1 MGTWS
6 LSHWT
11 IREVPSLLIFKDL
24 FTIFIYLFINKLGLL
39 GWVSVAAHLS
49 FGLLLQRTDY
59 LPHRLSF
66 SVACGILVPPPGM
79 EPTSPTLHGRFLTT
93 GPSEVPLLTFNA
105 QITIIRGSLVPFLVA
120 QKVKNLPEMQ
130 PRYNPWVGKIPW
142 RREWQPS
149 SAFLP
154 GEKSHGQR
162 SLVGYNPW
170 GCKESDTTEQ
180 LTLNY
185 TLKRT

>member
-1 MGTWS
+1 MWDLVPRPGIEPRPPELGALS

-66 SVACGILVPPPGM
+66 SVASGI
-79 EPTSPTLHGRFLTT
+79 F
-93 GPSEVPLLTFNA
+93 
-105 QITIIRGSLVPFLVA
+105 VA
-120 QKVKNLPEMQ
+120 
-130 PRYNPWVGKIPW
+130 
-142 RREWQPS
+142 
-149 SAFLP
+149 
-154 GEKSHGQR
+154 
-162 SLVGYNPW
+162 
-170 GCKESDTTEQ
+170 
-180 LTLNY
+180 
-185 TLKRT
+185 